1 MASLA
6 ERRQSAE
13 DLNRRREDPYYSVL
27 AWLAPLIRRMTAHRI
42 IGFTSCNTIGWGE
55 AMLAWFRDLTPK
67 ERSTMFAC
75 FGGWSL
81 DAFDVQMYS
90 FVIPTV
96 IAVWGISKGE
106 AGLIG
111 TVTLLISSFGG
122 WFSGTLADRYGRVKM
137 LQITILWYSVFTFL
151 CAFAQNFEQLFI
163 LRAMHGFGFGG
174 EWAAGAVL
182 MGEVIRDK
190 YRGRGVGI
198 VQTGWA
204 VGWGSSALVYT
215 AVYWLLPETLA
226 WRVLFGIGL
235 VPAVF
240 VFWIRRHID
249 ESEIYHRQRRES
261 APVGVTHLFSA
272 FRGAHVWTTVKVSL
286 MVAGAQ
292 GGGYALGIWMPA
304 YLRTVR
310 HLSATSTGGFLLV
323 QIFGALCGFLLGTYL
338 SDAIGRRWTFI
349 LSAILSFV
357 MVVVYMFVPLNNEAL
372 LFMGIPLYVVLL
384 MKFPPMG
391 PFMTELFPT
400 EVRGTAQGFCYNA
413 GRAIGSFFPTMVG
426 YLSTDLGLGASIGI
440 LSASAFGLMIVML
453 LLLPETRGRNLAE
466 LDGGTAAIVS
476 AEPT

>member
-1 MASLA
+1 
-6 ERRQSAE
+6 
-13 DLNRRREDPYYSVL
+13 
-27 AWLAPLIRRMTAHRI
+27 
-42 IGFTSCNTIGWGE
+42 
-55 AMLAWFRDLTPK
+55 MLAWYRDLTGK
-67 ERSTMFAC
+67 ERSTMLAC

-96 IAVWGISKGE
+96 IGIWGLSRGE

-122 WFSGTLADRYGRVKM
+122 WFSGTLADRFGRVKM

-163 LRAMHGFGFGG
+163 LRALHGFGFGG

-190 YRGRGVGI
+190 YRGRGVGL

-204 VGWGSSALVYT
+204 VGWGASALVYT
-215 AVYWLLPETLA
+215 AVYWMLPEWLA

-235 VPAVF
+235 APAVF

-249 ESEIYHRQRRES
+249 EPEIFHQQRAAR
-261 APVGVTHLFSA
+261 APVGFSHLFSA
-272 FRGAHVWTTVKVSL
+272 FRGVHLATTIKVSL

-292 GGGYALGIWMPA
+292 GSGYAIGIWMPT

-323 QIFGALCGFLLGTYL
+323 QILGALGGFLIGSFL
-338 SDAIGRRWTFI
+338 SDAIGRKWTFMW
-349 LSAILSFV
+349 SAILSFV
-357 MVVVYMFVPLNNEAL
+357 FILLYMFVPMGNSAL
-372 LFMGIPLYVVLL
+372 LLAGIPLNLVLL

-400 EVRGTAQGFCYNA
+400 GVRGNAQGFCYNS

-426 YLSTDLGLGASIGI
+426 YVSQSLDLGTTIALFSAVAS
-440 LSASAFGLMIVML
+440 LLMIVTLM
-453 LLLPETRGRNLAE
+453 LLPETRGRSLAE
-466 LDGGTAAIVS
+466 LDGAAGIIS
-476 AEPT
+476 AEPS

>member
-1 MASLA
+1 MVWEETML
-6 ERRQSAE
+6 
-13 DLNRRREDPYYSVL
+13 
-27 AWLAPLIRRMTAHRI
+27 
-42 IGFTSCNTIGWGE
+42 GWY
-55 AMLAWFRDLTPK
+55 RDLTGK
-67 ERSTMFAC
+67 ERGTMWAC

-96 IAVWGISKGE
+96 IALWGLSRGE

-122 WFSGTLADRYGRVKM
+122 WFSGTLADRFGRVKM
-137 LQITILWYSVFTFL
+137 LQITIVWYSFFTFL

-163 LRAMHGFGFGG
+163 LRALHGFGFGG

-204 VGWGSSALVYT
+204 IGWGASALVYI
-215 AVYWLLPETLA
+215 AVYWLLPEALA

-235 VPAVF
+235 LPAVF

-249 ESEIYHRQRRES
+249 ESEIFHQQRAAR
-261 APVGVTHLFSA
+261 APVGISHLFSA
-272 FRGAHVWTTVKVSL
+272 FRGEHLWTTIKVSI

-292 GGGYALGIWMPA
+292 GGGYAIGIWMPT

-310 HLSATSTGGFLLV
+310 HLSATATGGFLLV
-323 QIFGALCGFLLGTYL
+323 QILGALFGFLLGTYL
-338 SDAIGRRWTFI
+338 SDAIGRKQTFMW
-349 LSAILSFV
+349 SAILSFV
-357 MVVVYMFVPLNNEAL
+357 FILLYMFVPMGDTAL
-372 LFMGIPLYVVLL
+372 LLAGLPLNIVLL

-400 EVRGTAQGFCYNA
+400 KVRGNAQGFCYNS

-426 YLSTDLGLGASIGI
+426 YVSQSFDLGTTIALFSAVAS
-440 LSASAFGLMIVML
+440 GLMILML
-453 LLLPETRGRNLAE
+453 LMLPETRGRSLAE
-466 LDGGTAAIVS
+466 LDGSVAGIIS

>member
-1 MASLA
+1 RPGAS
-6 ERRQSAE
+6 
-13 DLNRRREDPYYSVL
+13 
-27 AWLAPLIRRMTAHRI
+27 
-42 IGFTSCNTIGWGE
+42 GE
-55 AMLAWFRDLTPK
+55 IAMLGWFRDLTKK
-67 ERSTMFAC
+67 ERSTMLAC

-96 IAVWGISKGE
+96 IALWSLSKGE

-122 WFSGTLADRYGRVKM
+122 WFSGTLADRYGRVRM

-190 YRGRGVGI
+190 YRGRAVGL

-204 VGWGSSALVYT
+204 IGWGASALVYT
-215 AVYWLLPETLA
+215 AVFWLLPEWLA

-240 VFWIRRHID
+240 VIWVRRHIED
-249 ESEIYHRQRRES
+249 SDVFKSHSETRER
-261 APVGVTHLFSA
+261 VGFSHLFSA
-272 FRGAHVWTTVKVSL
+272 FRGPHLATTLKVSL

-292 GGGYALGIWMPA
+292 GSGYAIGIWMPT

-310 HLSATSTGGFLLV
+310 HFSATATGGVLLL
-323 QIFGALCGFLLGTYL
+323 QILGALCGFLLGSYL
-338 SDAIGRRWTFI
+338 S
-349 LSAILSFV
+349 
-357 MVVVYMFVPLNNEAL
+357 
-372 LFMGIPLYVVLL
+372 
-384 MKFPPMG
+384 
-391 PFMTELFPT
+391 
-400 EVRGTAQGFCYNA
+400 
-413 GRAIGSFFPTMVG
+413 
-426 YLSTDLGLGASIGI
+426 
-440 LSASAFGLMIVML
+440 
-453 LLLPETRGRNLAE
+453 
-466 LDGGTAAIVS
+466 
-476 AEPT
+476 

>member
-1 MASLA
+1 
-6 ERRQSAE
+6 
-13 DLNRRREDPYYSVL
+13 
-27 AWLAPLIRRMTAHRI
+27 
-42 IGFTSCNTIGWGE
+42 
-55 AMLAWFRDLTPK
+55 MLAWYRDLTKK

-96 IAVWGISKGE
+96 IGLWGLSRGE

-122 WFSGTLADRYGRVKM
+122 WFSGTLADRFGRVRM
-137 LQITILWYSVFTFL
+137 LQITILWYSFFTFL
-151 CAFAQNFEQLFI
+151 CAFAQDFEQLFI
-163 LRAMHGFGFGG
+163 LRALHGFGFGG

-204 VGWGSSALVYT
+204 VGWGASALVYT
-215 AVYWLLPETLA
+215 AVYWLLPEALA

-235 VPAVF
+235 IPAIF
-240 VFWIRRHID
+240 VFWIRRHI
-249 ESEIYHRQRRES
+249 EEPEIYKS
-261 APVGVTHLFSA
+261 ARAERPPVGFSHLFSA
-272 FRGAHVWTTVKVSL
+272 FRGPHLWVTVKVSL

-292 GGGYALGIWMPA
+292 GGGYALSIWMPT

-323 QIFGALCGFLLGTYL
+323 QILGALFGFLLGTYL
-338 SDAIGRRWTFI
+338 SDAIGRKQTF
-349 LSAILSFV
+349 LWSAILSFV
-357 MVVVYMFVPLNNEAL
+357 FILLYMFVPMGDTAL
-372 LFMGIPLYVVLL
+372 LFAGVPLFTVFL

-400 EVRGTAQGFCYNA
+400 ELRGNAQGFCYNA
-413 GRAIGSFFPTMVG
+413 GRAIGSLFPTMVG
-426 YLSTDLGLGASIGI
+426 YLSQVLPLGMTIAICSAAASGI
-440 LSASAFGLMIVML
+440 MIVML
-453 LLLPETRGRNLAE
+453 MLLPETRGRSIETLDAAAPTALAGRAAAAE
-466 LDGGTAAIVS
+466 GGS
-476 AEPT
+476 N

>member
-1 MASLA
+1 M
-6 ERRQSAE
+6 
-13 DLNRRREDPYYSVL
+13 
-27 AWLAPLIRRMTAHRI
+27 
-42 IGFTSCNTIGWGE
+42 F
-55 AMLAWFRDLTPK
+55 AWFRELTAK
-67 ERSTMFAC
+67 ERSTMLAC

-96 IAVWGISKGE
+96 IGIWGLSRGE

-122 WFSGTLADRYGRVKM
+122 WFSGTLADRFGRVKM

-163 LRAMHGFGFGG
+163 LRALHGFGFGG

-190 YRGRGVGI
+190 YRGRGVGL

-204 VGWGSSALVYT
+204 VGWGASALVYT
-215 AVYWLLPETLA
+215 AVYWMLPESLA

-235 VPAVF
+235 LPAVF
-240 VFWIRRHID
+240 VFYIRRHID
-249 ESEIYHRQRRES
+249 EPEIFHTQRAAR
-261 APVGVTHLFSA
+261 APVGFSHLFSA
-272 FRGAHVWTTVKVSL
+272 FRGVHLATTIKVSL

-292 GGGYALGIWMPA
+292 GSGYAIGIWMPT

-323 QIFGALCGFLLGTYL
+323 QILGALCGFLDRAR
-338 SDAIGRRWTFI
+338 SSAMRSAAKWTF
-349 LSAILSFV
+349 LWSAILSFV
-357 MVVVYMFVPLNNEAL
+357 FILLYMFVPMGNSAL
-372 LFMGIPLYVVLL
+372 LLAEHSAYNVVLL
-384 MKFPPMG
+384 MRSSRRWD

-400 EVRGTAQGFCYNA
+400 AVRGNAQEFLPTIRG
-413 GRAIGSFFPTMVG
+413 GRSVRSSRRWSAMSAR
-426 YLSTDLGLGASIGI
+426 ASILGTTI
-440 LSASAFGLMIVML
+440 ALFSAIASLLMIVTL
-453 LLLPETRGRNLAE
+453 ILLPETRGRKHSPNSTRGVSPRPSRPE
-466 LDGGTAAIVS
+466 LDPVRSNGVIFPPLA
-476 AEPT
+476 PT

>member
-1 MASLA
+1 MLGWY
-6 ERRQSAE
+6 R
-13 DLNRRREDPYYSVL
+13 DLN
-27 AWLAPLIRRMTAHRI
+27 
-42 IGFTSCNTIGWGE
+42 G
-55 AMLAWFRDLTPK
+55 K
-67 ERSTMFAC
+67 ERSTMWAC

-96 IAVWGISKGE
+96 IGIWSLSRGQ

-122 WFSGTLADRYGRVKM
+122 WFSGTLADRFGRVRM
-137 LQITILWYSVFTFL
+137 LQITILWYSVFTFF

-204 VGWGSSALVYT
+204 VGWGAAALVYT
-215 AVYWLLPETLA
+215 AVYWMLPETLA

-235 VPAVF
+235 FPAVF

-249 ESEIYHRQRRES
+249 EPEIYHRQRRL
-261 APVGVTHLFSA
+261 VGFSHLFSA
-272 FRGAHVWTTVKVSL
+272 FRGEHLWTTVKVSI

-292 GGGYALGIWMPA
+292 GGGYSIGLWMPT
-304 YLRTVR
+304 YLRQVR
-310 HLSATSTGGFLLV
+310 HFSATAAGGFLMV
-323 QIFGALCGFLLGTYL
+323 QILGALFGFLLGSYL
-338 SDAIGRRWTFI
+338 SDAIGRRATFMLSAVLSLIFI
-349 LSAILSFV
+349 LG
-357 MVVVYMFVPLNNEAL
+357 YMFIPMGDTAL
-372 LFMGIPLYVVLL
+372 LFAGVPMFMALL

-400 EVRGTAQGFCYNA
+400 EVRGNAQGFCYNA
-413 GRAIGSFFPTMVG
+413 GRAIGSFFPTMIG
-426 YLSTDLGLGASIGI
+426 YVSESMGLGTSIALFSAVAS
-440 LSASAFGLMIVML
+440 GLMIVTL
-453 LLLPETRGRNLAE
+453 LMLPETRGRSLE
-466 LDGGTAAIVS
+466 QLDGAAS
-476 AEPT
+476 PAPGN

>member
-1 MASLA
+1 MA
-6 ERRQSAE
+6 
-13 DLNRRREDPYYSVL
+13 
-27 AWLAPLIRRMTAHRI
+27 AWYK
-42 IGFTSCNTIGWGE
+42 
-55 AMLAWFRDLTPK
+55 DLTAK
-67 ERSTMFAC
+67 ERSTMLAC

-96 IAVWGISKGE
+96 IGIWGLSRGE

-111 TVTLLISSFGG
+111 TVTLLVSSLGG
-122 WFSGTLADRYGRVKM
+122 WFSGTLADRFGRVKM
-137 LQITILWYSVFTFL
+137 LQITILWYSLFTFL

-163 LRAMHGFGFGG
+163 LRALHGFGFGG

-204 VGWGSSALVYT
+204 VGWGASALVYT

-235 VPAVF
+235 FPAVF
-240 VFWIRRHID
+240 VFWIRRHI
-249 ESEIYHRQRRES
+249 EEPAIFHATRAERP
-261 APVGVTHLFSA
+261 PVGLSHLFSA
-272 FRGAHVWTTVKVSL
+272 FRPPHLWTTVKVSL

-292 GGGYALGIWMPA
+292 GGGYAIGIWMPT

-323 QIFGALCGFLLGTYL
+323 QILGALFGFLLGSYL
-338 SDAIGRRWTFI
+338 SDAIGRRATF
-349 LSAILSFV
+349 LWSAILSFV
-357 MVVVYMFVPLNNEAL
+357 FILLYMFVPMGNAAL
-372 LFMGIPLYVVLL
+372 LVAGIPLNIALL

-400 EVRGTAQGFCYNA
+400 ELRGNAQGFCYNS
-413 GRAIGSFFPTMVG
+413 GRALGAVFPAAVG
-426 YLSTDLGLGASIGI
+426 YVSQSLPLGTTIAIF
-440 LSASAFGLMIVML
+440 SATAAGLMIVML
-453 LLLPETRGRNLAE
+453 MLLPETRGRRLDTLEAASSAIGPDAPLADP
-466 LDGGTAAIVS
+466 LPGPG
-476 AEPT
+476 